1 MSNIQ
6 NPIETPLKDGS
17 EPKKLPIKQVAFG
30 ILTDNGVSVADAE
43 KALSYADRT
52 GYAIANKLKKYKLKE
67 SKLISPA
74 YRALRETLNM
84 KPLQTNEYK
93 TCPSCKGKKEEG
105 PEAAICLICKGTGV
119 QRVEIYPNH
128 ATRIEAAKMVY
139 DRFDPAVKQIASIN
153 VNMDVDPV
161 EMARYFNR

>member
-6 NPIETPLKDGS
+6 NPIDTPLKDGGK
-17 EPKKLPIKQVAFG
+17 PKKLPIKQVAFG

-74 YRALRETLNM
+74 YKALQETLKM

-93 TCPSCKGKKEEG
+93 TCPSCKGKENER
-105 PEAAICLICKGTGV
+105 PEAAICLICKGRGV
-119 QRVEIYPNH
+119 LRVEIYPNH

-139 DRFDPAVKQIASIN
+139 ERFDPAIKHQANIN

-161 EMARYFNR
+161 EMARYLNR